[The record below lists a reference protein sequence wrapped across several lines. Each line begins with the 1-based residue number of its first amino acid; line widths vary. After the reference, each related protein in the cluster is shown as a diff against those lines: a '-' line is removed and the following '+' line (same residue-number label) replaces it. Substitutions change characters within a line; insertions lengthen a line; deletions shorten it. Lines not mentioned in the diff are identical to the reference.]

1 MISPRILSL
10 IFALIGWFSIITQYY
25 LMVENSQT
33 PLAETTIRFF
43 SYFTILT
50 NIIVAVYFTCR
61 AFNRFPKIKKSG
73 IPTAIT
79 IYILIVC
86 LVYQLILRSAWT
98 PTGLQK
104 LVDELLHSIIPI
116 LVLIYWYLYENKKDL
131 SYQQIPYWA
140 IYPLIYL
147 LYILI
152 RGYFSDFY
160 PYPFVNVLDLGY
172 FQVFI
177 NSFWVLLLFV
187 MLSIL
192 FIRIAKS
199 LNR

>member
-1 MISPRILSL
+1 MQGFQS
-10 IFALIGWFSIITQYY
+10 FS
-25 LMVENSQT
+25 
-33 PLAETTIRFF
+33 
-43 SYFTILT
+43 
-50 NIIVAVYFTCR
+50 
-61 AFNRFPKIKKSG
+61 KIKKSG

-147 LYILI
+147 LLYLDK
-152 RGYFSDFY
+152 RLFFRFLSLS
-160 PYPFVNVLDLGY
+160 FVNVLDLGY

-177 NSFWVLLLFV
+177 SPWVLLLFV